1 MERAIPAPACSINAS
16 AEMPR
21 AKAASSAARICA
33 GVMIGECNLVVG
45 VRRFFFFF
53 VAAVELSFF
62 VLLLVLF
69 FFVLEDDFLRLA
81 LFFED
86 RLERSGSARTKSL

>member
-1 MERAIPAPACSINAS
+1 LDS
-16 AEMPR
+16 A
-21 AKAASSAARICA
+21 
-33 GVMIGECNLVVG
+33 G
-45 VRRFFFFF
+45 FFFF

-62 VLLLVLF
+62 VLLVLF

-81 LFFED
+81 LFLED

>member
-1 MERAIPAPACSINAS
+1 MDAHLHFVSSRGRGHMVPGRHCQLGVQGSTREDEITVSVRS
-16 AEMPR
+16 A
-21 AKAASSAARICA
+21 
-33 GVMIGECNLVVG
+33 G
-45 VRRFFFFF
+45 FFFF